1 MSVDPSH
8 YLPAA
13 NGGKP
18 PLLKLQNISAKPEL
32 NGKFGQAVSFSADRY
47 VVAILDSS
55 TAAAQ
60 ATSNAN
66 IQPQFLKLKP
76 ENLTEAG
83 NIDQLKFGASCLFA
97 TAKAYIASPTVQT
110 IGKDMIRKIPPALQS
125 KMTPNKALLS
135 GAMVALLL
143 LYMLYFILGK
153 IFGATKVFVFLSL
166 TGLILAVSS
175 PDWLQGVK
183 ANKPIDLIVKS
194 SAINFRR
201 RWKENLISMTGYNN
215 ISDNMAL
222 ASLVFI
228 LLLGGKTLL
237 TSSPSSSSK
246 MMPTNM
252 AMGGGSNMQRS
263 AMSAPQY
270 DMEYIYKLGWEDA
283 KAGNE
288 FGLSLPDDII
298 NPEVPLPST
307 NNQYNDNN
315 FDYDDYNP
323 PLPPQNKSSG
333 GLGMGTMMSIF
344 ALYRFGK
351 DIVTTPDGQ
360 VARDPQYIMARLRSI
375 ETWRLGM
382 LAMSLYRVVSALS
395 SFVR

>member
-1 MSVDPSH
+1 M
-8 YLPAA
+8 
-13 NGGKP
+13 
-18 PLLKLQNISAKPEL
+18 
-32 NGKFGQAVSFSADRY
+32 
-47 VVAILDSS
+47 
-55 TAAAQ
+55 
-60 ATSNAN
+60 
-66 IQPQFLKLKP
+66 KLKP
-76 ENLTEAG
+76 ENLIEAG

-97 TAKAYIASPTVQT
+97 TAKAYIASPTVQS
-110 IGKDMIRKIPPALQS
+110 IGKDMISKMPPAIKS

-135 GAMVALLL
+135 GAMVALFL

-153 IFGATKVFVFLSL
+153 LFGATKVFVFLSL

-175 PDWLQGVK
+175 PDWLEGVK
-183 ANKPIDLIVKS
+183 ANKPINLIVKS

-201 RWKENLISMTGYNN
+201 RWKENLINMTGYNN
-215 ISDNMAL
+215 ISDNLAL

-228 LLLGGKTLL
+228 LLFSGKTLL

-246 MMPTNM
+246 MIPNM
-252 AMGGGSNMQRS
+252 TMGGGSNMQRS
-263 AMSAPQY
+263 AMSNTH
-270 DMEYIYKLGWEDA
+270 DLEYIYKLGWDDA
-283 KAGNE
+283 KAGND

-307 NNQYNDNN
+307 TDQYNDNN

-333 GLGMGTMMSIF
+333 LGMGTMLSMF

-360 VARDPQYIMARLRSI
+360 VVRDPQYIMARLRSI

-395 SFVR
+395 SFIR